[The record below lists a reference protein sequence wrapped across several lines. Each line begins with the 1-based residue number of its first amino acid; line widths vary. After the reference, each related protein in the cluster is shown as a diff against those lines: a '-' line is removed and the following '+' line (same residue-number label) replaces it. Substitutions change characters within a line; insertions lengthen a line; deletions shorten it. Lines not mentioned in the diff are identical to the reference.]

1 MFFFSTIYLKNNV
14 IIESG
19 NGSSTNPYILKLG
32 E

>member
-14 IIESG
+14 QVING
-19 NGSSTNPYILKLG
+19 NGTSDNPYKLKLG